1 MSKPQQLPSGRYRIQ
16 WVDETGKRRSA
27 TFASHSAAV
36 AAARRRR
43 VEIDDIRSGKARPRS
58 SLTIRDASTTWLETR
73 PPKRRAANECHLRM
87 HVWPFMGEKRL
98 AEVTPELVRRFK
110 RLLEET
116 RVQRH
121 GAKNEAGKVLSEN
134 TVANV
139 LRTLSKFLGDMDYP
153 IRLRLRVAETSFA
166 WLRTA
171 ADVARFL
178 GACGSGW
185 FHTAAAIAVYAG
197 LRKGEVAGLHREDID
212 FANGTIAVWRSYD
225 GPTKSKH
232 MRHVPMAPELANLL
246 RPWLLRHPV
255 PLVVTVNGRAVT
267 KRTAM
272 DKRTRAACKRAG
284 LDPVTFHQLRHTA
297 GSHLA
302 KRVALPIVGA
312 VLGHADPKTTQRYAH
327 HDTAALA
334 KDPRLHLSFAP
345 PAGELIPLHTEC
357 TQQEET
363 SPSPTEI
370 RTKSTRSHSS
380 GG

>member
-1 MSKPQQLPSGRYRIQ
+1 ES
-16 WVDETGKRRSA
+16 
-27 TFASHSAAV
+27 
-36 AAARRRR
+36 
-43 VEIDDIRSGKARPRS
+43 
-58 SLTIRDASTTWLETR
+58 WLQTR

-87 HVWPFMGEKRL
+87 HVWPFMGERRL

-110 RLLEET
+110 RRLEET

-121 GAKNEAGKVLSEN
+121 GAKNDTGKVLSEN

-153 IRLRLRVAETSFA
+153 IRLKLRVAEAAYA
-166 WLRTA
+166 WLRTTS
-171 ADVARFL
+171 DVTRFL
-178 GACGSGW
+178 AACGTGW
-185 FHTAAAIAVYAG
+185 FSIAAAIAAYAG

-212 FANGTIAVWRSYD
+212 LANGTIAVTRSYD

-232 MRHVPMAPELANLL
+232 VRHAPIAPDLADLL
-246 RPWLLRHPV
+246 RPWLLRHPG
-255 PLVVTVNGRAVT
+255 PLVLTVNGHAIT

-284 LDPVTFHQLRHTA
+284 VDAVNFHQLRHTA

-345 PAGELIPLHTEC
+345 PAGELVAIGHAVDTNDEAAPASAEN
-357 TQQEET
+357 
-363 SPSPTEI
+363 I
-370 RTKSTRSHSS
+370 AKSTRSHSS